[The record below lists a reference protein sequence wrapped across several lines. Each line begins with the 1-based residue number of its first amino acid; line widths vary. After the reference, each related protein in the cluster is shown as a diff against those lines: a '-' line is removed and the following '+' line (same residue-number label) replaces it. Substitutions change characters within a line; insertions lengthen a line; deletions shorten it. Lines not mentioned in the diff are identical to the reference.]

1 MNDSYVLNESFSAGD
16 DKKEFDII
24 NRRLFQLNDSN
35 NQNYSSG
42 EVTFDLASIANSG
55 SYIDWKSSYVQIPT
69 VLSVKDNVNLTGA
82 SEVNLLNACM
92 KAYYTILH
100 SCRVTLSNMEVV
112 SLQPNISMR
121 IAYELAIS
129 SSSDMAKLA
138 EKLNYGLDDATRF
151 MYNAV
156 PSSFGLGTC
165 TTSISTAV
173 TPLILSSQVA
183 NTGRLSRMA
192 ATNYLLAGAKCLG
205 LLSDA
210 AAKSLLLSYCSS
222 NAVTARHFIYNI
234 QIPMAVIH
242 DYFAKCPL
250 ASNSLY
256 SITFQVNA
264 PASCVLTY
272 PAAAAKVI
280 SAVTTTSPFGLFPAQ
295 CSPLLAAEGYVNT
308 DAAAVS
314 TTLSV
319 GLCKSSIDAAVTSLS
334 NTCSMFVSLVKL
346 SPEAESQ
353 YVSPAEKVKTFT
365 YLDVQQYKFT
375 VAGGAQVQQQVVSS
389 LSRLRKM
396 VIIPTFSQYTGA
408 NAVVIPTEYKSPFS
422 GVGSPFLSSP
432 FSLPSQY
439 NVAISGQNVYPA
451 NLNRVDEF
459 YGEFVQHSLNG
470 SVQGSIVDFSI
481 SQNQYLHGYGAI
493 VTDLARETTAAHD
506 DIAKNVVVSFTNQ
519 SALSMDYI
527 AYVYYERQISVDA
540 ALGNIVI

>member
-35 NQNYSSG
+35 NLNYTSG

-55 SYIDWKSSYVQIPT
+55 SYIDWKSSYLQIPT
-69 VLSVKDNVNLTGA
+69 VLTVQDDVPLTGA

-129 SSSDMAKLA
+129 SSTDMARLA
-138 EKLNYGLDDATRF
+138 EKLNYGLDDATKF
-151 MYNAV
+151 VYSNIA
-156 PSSFGLGTC
+156 SAYGLGTC
-165 TTSISTAV
+165 HTAISTAA
-173 TPLILSSQVA
+173 PSLIMSQHTS
-183 NTGRLSRMA
+183 NSGRLARMS
-192 ATNYLLAGAKCLG
+192 ATNYFLTSDKYDNLITAIQAKNLQ
-205 LLSDA
+205 
-210 AAKSLLLSYCSS
+210 LSYCAV
-222 NAVTARHFIYNI
+222 NATNVRHFINNI

-264 PASCVLTY
+264 PASCALGY
-272 PAAAAKVI
+272 NAAAQDSKAVSSI
-280 SAVTTTSPFGLFPAQ
+280 STTSPFGLFPAQ
-295 CSPLLAAEGYVNT
+295 CSPLLTAQGYT
-308 DAAAVS
+308 GMATGAVS
-314 TTLSV
+314 TSLSV
-319 GLCKSSIDAAVTSLS
+319 GICKSYDTTQPANST
-334 NTCSMFVSLVKL
+334 TCSMFVSLVKL
-346 SPEAESQ
+346 SPETESQ

-375 VAGGAQVQQQVVSS
+375 VAPAASVQQQVVSS

-396 VIIPTFSQYTGA
+396 VIIPTYSAYGP
-408 NAVVIPTEYKSPFS
+408 IPTEYKSPFS

-439 NVAISGQNVYPA
+439 NVAISGQNVYPS

-459 YGEFVQHSLNG
+459 YGEFCQHSLNG
-470 SVQGSIVDFSI
+470 SVQGSIVDFGI
-481 SQNQYLHGYGAI
+481 SQNQYIHGYGAI

-506 DIAKNVVVSFTNQ
+506 DIAKNVVVSFTNP
-519 SALSMDYI
+519 SLLSMDYI
-527 AYVYYERQISVDA
+527 CYVYYERVISIDA
-540 ALGNIVI
+540 ALGNIVV

>member
-35 NQNYSSG
+35 NLNYSSG

-69 VLSVKDNVNLTGA
+69 VLSVIDGANLSA
-82 SEVNLLNACM
+82 VSEVNLLNACM

-138 EKLNYGLDDATRF
+138 EKLNYGLDDATKF
-151 MYNAV
+151 LYSNVA
-156 PSSFGLGTC
+156 SAYGLGTC
-165 TTSISTAV
+165 VTAISTAAQS
-173 TPLILSSQVA
+173 LSLSAQSSSS
-183 NTGRLSRMA
+183 GRLSRMA
-192 ATNYLLAGAKCLG
+192 ATNYLLTSTKYPNLMTAIQAKNLQ
-205 LLSDA
+205 
-210 AAKSLLLSYCSS
+210 LSYC
-222 NAVTARHFIYNI
+222 AVNEVNCRHFIYNI

-264 PASCVLTY
+264 PALCSIGY
-272 PAAAAKVI
+272 N
-280 SAVTTTSPFGLFPAQ
+280 AVAQDSKLVSSINTTSPFGLFPAQ
-295 CSPLLAAEGYVNT
+295 CSPLLSTQGYTNMAT
-308 DAAAVS
+308 GATQ
-314 TTLSV
+314 TTIGV
-319 GLCKSSIDAAVTSLS
+319 GICKSYDGTQPANST
-334 NTCSMFVSLVKL
+334 TCSMFVSLVKL
-346 SPEAESQ
+346 SPETESQ

-375 VAGGAQVQQQVVSS
+375 VAAGSQVQQQVVSS
-389 LSRLRKM
+389 LSRLRKL
-396 VIIPTFSQYTGA
+396 VIVPTFSAYGP
-408 NAVVIPTEYKSPFS
+408 IPTEYKSPFS

-432 FSLPSQY
+432 FSLPAQY

-459 YGEFVQHSLNG
+459 YGEFVQHTLNG
-470 SVQGSIVDFSI
+470 SVQGSIVDFGI

-493 VTDLARETTAAHD
+493 VTDLARETTSAHD

-527 AYVYYERQISVDA
+527 CYVYYERQISVDA

>member
-35 NQNYSSG
+35 NLNYSSG

-55 SYIDWKSSYVQIPT
+55 SYIDWKSSYVQFPT
-69 VLSVKDNVNLTGA
+69 VLSVVDNANLSA
-82 SEVNLLNACM
+82 VSEVNLLNACM

-112 SLQPNISMR
+112 SLQPSISMR

-138 EKLNYGLDDATRF
+138 EKLNWGLDDATKF
-151 MYNAV
+151 LYSNVA
-156 PSSFGLGTC
+156 SAYGLGTC
-165 TTSISTAV
+165 TTAISTVAQS
-173 TPLILSSQVA
+173 LSLSAQSSSS
-183 NTGRLSRMA
+183 GRLSRMA
-192 ATNYLLAGAKCLG
+192 ATNYLLTSTKYPNLMTAIQAKNLQ
-205 LLSDA
+205 
-210 AAKSLLLSYCSS
+210 LSYC
-222 NAVTARHFIYNI
+222 AVNEVNCRHFIYNI

-264 PASCVLTY
+264 PALCYLGYT
-272 PAAAAKVI
+272 AAAQDSKLVSSI
-280 SAVTTTSPFGLFPAQ
+280 NTTSPFGLFPAQ
-295 CSPLLAAEGYVNT
+295 CSPLLAAQGYTNT
-308 DAAAVS
+308 AAGATQ

-319 GLCKSSIDAAVTSLS
+319 GLCKSYDGTLQANS

-346 SPEAESQ
+346 SPETESQ

-375 VAGGAQVQQQVVSS
+375 VAPAASVQQQVVSS

-396 VIIPTFSQYTGA
+396 VIIPTFSAYGP
-408 NAVVIPTEYKSPFS
+408 IPTEYKSPFS

-470 SVQGSIVDFSI
+470 SVQGSIVDFGI

-493 VTDLARETTAAHD
+493 VTDLARETTSAHD